1 MGYIRGVI
9 HGTAIGTVVG
19 LCIAPQE
26 GSRTRAQ
33 VVRTVEQA
41 RSTVQKA
48 QETARVVMPKAQS
61 AARSVVEAAGT
72 VREQVEKRRSH
83 ADAEPYVSVNGGG
96 NGSPAART

>member
-33 VVRTVEQA
+33 LSKAIEQTRA
-41 RSTVQKA
+41 TVQRA
-48 QETARVVMPKAQS
+48 QGTARVMMPKAQN
-61 AARSVVEAAGT
+61 AARTVV
-72 VREQVEKRRSH
+72 EQVEKIRH
-83 ADAEPYVSVNGGG
+83 HDEQTEPYVSVNGGG
-96 NGSPAART
+96 NGSPGGRP